1 MNKEIINTSKAPSA
15 IGPYSQGVKVGNM
28 LFVSGQIPVD
38 PTNNEIPK
46 TIEEQTKQSLENV
59 KAILKEAGIDLSS
72 VVKTTVFLTD
82 LNDFVKMNEVYA
94 MYFDGEIKPARAAV
108 EVSRL
113 PKDVKV
119 EIEAIAII
127 QS

>member
-38 PTNNEIPK
+38 PINNEIPK

-72 VVKTTVFLTD
+72 VVKTTVFLKD

-127 QS
+127 

>member
-127 QS
+127 

>member
-38 PTNNEIPK
+38 PINNEIPK

-127 QS
+127 